1 LSKEEKEEILNELIT
16 KKKNK
21 TKLYKEYEKKFD
33 EIQELYR
40 QNKIDKKFMDEKII
54 NLNNTYRAQLNP
66 EKNIKMT
73 KTKFIEVL
81 KMELNRILSSSKI
94 KFRKRCKIF
103 DRFWFDIL
111 YSW

>member
-1 LSKEEKEEILNELIT
+1 MEKQRKDEEFEKMSKEEKEEILNELDT
-16 KKKNK
+16 KKKNRA
-21 TKLYKEYEKKFD
+21 KLYKEYEKKFD

-81 KMELNRILSSSKI
+81 KLELNRI
-94 KFRKRCKIF
+94 
-103 DRFWFDIL
+103 
-111 YSW
+111 